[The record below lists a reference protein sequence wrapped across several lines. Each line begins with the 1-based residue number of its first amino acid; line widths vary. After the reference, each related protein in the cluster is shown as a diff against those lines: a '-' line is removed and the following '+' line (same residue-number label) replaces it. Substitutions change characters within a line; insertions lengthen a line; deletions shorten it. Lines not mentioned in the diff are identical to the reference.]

1 MDVGRCGTLFLP
13 DFNKRL
19 VAGDMLDEVV
29 IFLDHATRST
39 TVVCEKECE
48 LLRIKREKVLELFYQ
63 DKALAFQI
71 ARALSHYV
79 AGNTEMVADTRAEF
93 SNSARAELA

>member
-1 MDVGRCGTLFLP
+1 MDVGRCNTLLP
-13 DFNKRL
+13 PDIKKRL
-19 VAGDMLDEVV
+19 VAGDMLGEVA
-29 IFLDHATRST
+29 IFSDQATRST
-39 TVVCEKECE
+39 TAVCEKECE
-48 LLRIKREKVLELFYQ
+48 LLRIKREKVLEFFYQ
-63 DKALAFQI
+63 DKTLEFQI